1 MRRLSRIFPQGAV
14 AVILY
19 FVLPQGRFQKHLGK
33 LTCDL
38 RRNDSLKSCF
48 VLVGYPCF
56 FIGQGSMQ
64 RKNRRFSPKIPVCF
78 RNSFISV
85 MLRVKV
91 GHRGRATCTDREFLE
106 ILCETHGFYPPI
118 PSPRRSLPGMIK
130 SRKSL
135 TYRGLFT
142 KKFRDPVYLD

>member
-1 MRRLSRIFPQGAV
+1 MFQQGVV
-14 AVILY
+14 AAILH
-19 FVLPQGRFQKHLGK
+19 FGLPQGRFQKHLGK

-38 RRNDSLKSCF
+38 RRNDSPRSCF

-56 FIGQGSMQ
+56 FISQGSMQ

-106 ILCETHGFYPPI
+106 ILCETHPFHPPI
-118 PSPRRSLPGMIK
+118 LSPRRSLPGTIK

-135 TYRGLFT
+135 MYRELFP
-142 KKFRDPVYLD
+142 KKIPGPSLS